1 MRPEDTNTEV
11 RRPRPGRGRVGAL
24 PRSLTLASCVALV
37 SLAAPLSPA
46 VAADPVKT
54 PGTMSL
60 CVNRGA
66 EAGASA
72 GAGAGTDAGA
82 EAGTG
87 GGVQTGAETNAGGGV
102 DTGTGGGVGAGT
114 AGGPFAPRPAR
125 AERPI
130 PYDRGG
136 FAAIYDAGASPGEFA
151 RAVHNGVLG
160 LPAVAELRAGLNDA
174 DGLLDPAS
182 PKLHTGQLYEIAGA
196 ACVRVPV
203 DTSRTYYVLSYRK
216 EYDPSGNFIGFRDF
230 QRPGAGPQWP
240 LGYWA
245 DIGDSAGSPTD
256 GPGPTDRPGPAV
268 RPGPVN
274 RPGPVGI
281 APPPDD
287 ARLPDG
293 PDRTGGPGPYGGR
306 GPHGRQGPDGE
317 SPQVAATEAPFTVK
331 ITGRAGAPGPGE
343 IRPVLPPTPR

>member
-11 RRPRPGRGRVGAL
+11 RRLRPGRGRAGAL
-24 PRSLTLASCVALV
+24 PRSLTLASYVAMV

-60 CVNRGA
+60 CANRGA

-72 GAGAGTDAGA
+72 GAGTDAGA
-82 EAGTG
+82 
-87 GGVQTGAETNAGGGV
+87 
-102 DTGTGGGVGAGT
+102 GGGVGTGT
-114 AGGPFAPRPAR
+114 AGGPSAPRPAR

-256 GPGPTDRPGPAV
+256 GPGLTDGPGPTD

-293 PDRTGGPGPYGGR
+293 PDRTGGTGPYGGR

-317 SPQVAATEAPFTVK
+317 SPQVAAAEAPFTVK